1 MNLIP
6 MVRSEY
12 KRLVMG
18 INDFKKCYKPQT
30 NIVEDDKGDMVIDSH
45 NILPVWWNLFSQLWT
60 LHGVNDVRET
70 EICTAEPLLPQPS
83 AYKVEMAID
92 KLKRHISPSTDQI
105 PAELI
110 KAGGRTICSDIHK
123 LINLIQNKKVLL
135 EVWKESIIV
144 PIYKR
149 HNKKRP

>member
-1 MNLIP
+1 MNILKLKLMNLIP

-30 NIVEDDKGDMVIDSH
+30 NIVKDDKGDMVMDSQ
-45 NILPVWWNLFSQLWT
+45 NILLVWWNLFSQLWT
-60 LHGVNDVRET
+60 VHEVNDVRET
-70 EICTAEPLLPQPS
+70 EIHTAEPLLPQLS
-83 AYKVEMAID
+83 AYEVEIYID

-110 KAGGRTICSDIHK
+110 KAGGRIIPSDIHK

-144 PIYKR
+144 PI
-149 HNKKRP
+149 